1 MKRILC
7 LTLSIL
13 LLFLC
18 VQPAFAA
25 EPDDVLYGDA
35 FVQWSEQQIKD
46 GIDAVAPETLTAE
59 RDYMFQ
65 AADIST
71 TVLFALLVDPE
82 TDTIVF
88 SAQIKDQSLP
98 GAQLTM
104 QLLPNGKAQFRQ
116 IQAFPEGDITGDLSK
131 TYRRNDVKNEQI
143 MFIAA
148 DSSYGLIWQ
157 MKETH
162 TLEAW
167 DAILQNAFGL
177 RLCQLGFYKLCPDH
191 KLVSYRREEAD
202 CEKSGKDY
210 LHCETCRMETINEIP
225 GGHHLFGSP
234 VTVKPASCFE
244 NGLRTETCTRCG
256 FVLETELPMFG
267 EHQWQ
272 TTFMPATIE
281 SDGYE
286 REECAVCGY
295 VYETRVIPKIASITL
310 STDEY
315 TYTGKVRRPKV
326 IVKDR
331 TGAVVPAGNYSVK
344 YPKGRK
350 DPGVYNVSIRMTS
363 DDYAGNYHAQF
374 TIVPA
379 RANGLMVSG
388 KKLTWNKVDS
398 AQKYVVYYRVGKT
411 GDFVKLKS
419 TLKTAV
425 SLKKLPTGKT
435 IYFKVRTYVRDPF
448 WDVTLWGKY
457 SKAAKCR
464 L

>member
-18 VQPAFAA
+18 VQPAYAA

-46 GIDAVAPETLTAE
+46 GIDAVAPETLTAQ
-59 RDYMFQ
+59 RNYTFQ
-65 AADIST
+65 PTGNDLL
-71 TVLFALLVDPE
+71 VLFALSVDPE

-225 GGHHLFGSP
+225 GGHHLFGNP

-244 NGLRTETCTRCG
+244 NGLQTETCK
-256 FVLETELPMFG
+256 P
-267 EHQWQ
+267 
-272 TTFMPATIE
+272 P
-281 SDGYE
+281 S
-286 REECAVCGY
+286 
-295 VYETRVIPKIASITL
+295 
-310 STDEY
+310 
-315 TYTGKVRRPKV
+315 
-326 IVKDR
+326 
-331 TGAVVPAGNYSVK
+331 
-344 YPKGRK
+344 
-350 DPGVYNVSIRMTS
+350 
-363 DDYAGNYHAQF
+363 
-374 TIVPA
+374 
-379 RANGLMVSG
+379 
-388 KKLTWNKVDS
+388 
-398 AQKYVVYYRVGKT
+398 
-411 GDFVKLKS
+411 
-419 TLKTAV
+419 
-425 SLKKLPTGKT
+425 
-435 IYFKVRTYVRDPF
+435 
-448 WDVTLWGKY
+448 
-457 SKAAKCR
+457 
-464 L
+464 